1 MKLLT
6 KEQQELFENPKICYI
21 CKETFEE
28 KYIKDKRYN
37 EIRIIIE
44 ENKEVL
50 HIVCV
55 I

>member
-6 KEQQELFENPKICYI
+6 NEQQELFENAKIYHI

-37 EIRIIIE
+37 EVRVIIE
-44 ENKEVL
+44 GNKEVL
-50 HIVCV
+50 HTVL
-55 I
+55 